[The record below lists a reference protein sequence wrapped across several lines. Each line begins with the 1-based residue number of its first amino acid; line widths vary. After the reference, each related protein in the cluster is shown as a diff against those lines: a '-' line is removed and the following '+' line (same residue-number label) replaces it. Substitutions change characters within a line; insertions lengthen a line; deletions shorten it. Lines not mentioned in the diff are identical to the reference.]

1 MHDGYSF
8 TLVSHKINNN
18 ENFKGCVRKFF
29 TCLTNVRLLKPF
41 ALFEIR
47 KFLQILSVLQHFS

>member
-8 TLVSHKINNN
+8 TLVSHKINN
-18 ENFKGCVRKFF
+18 ENFKSCVRKFF
-29 TCLTNVRLLKPF
+29 TCLTNVRLLKSF